1 MSRPAGCFGMTTPR
15 RICVITGGRAEYGLL
30 QWVMH
35 EIRAAPDLEL
45 QLIVTGAHLER
56 RFGLTV
62 EQIEADGFR
71 IDARVPLGLDGDAAG
86 DVVRAM
92 ARCLTGVSEALD
104 RLQPDI
110 VLVLGDRYEILA
122 AAEAALIHGVPLAH
136 IAGGDVTEGAF
147 DESIRHALTKM
158 AHIHLTTHATAA
170 ARVIQMGED
179 PARVH
184 VVGSPGLDHLR
195 RTPLL
200 EGEALEAALGAPL
213 GERNLLVTWHPVTL
227 EAGGGLAG
235 FDALLAALDALGPAV
250 TKWITRPNADPGG
263 AAVEARLDRW
273 AAGRAD
279 VHVFASLGQLRY
291 LSLMAQVDA
300 VVGNSSSGLYEA
312 PSLRTPTVDIGDR
325 QKGRL
330 AAASVLHCSAE
341 AGAIE
346 DAIRRALTMDC
357 SGVENPYGDGKSAR
371 RIVELLRA
379 APPRDVLLA
388 KRFHEVGA

>member
-1 MSRPAGCFGMTTPR
+1 MTAPR

-45 QLIVTGAHLER
+45 QLIVTGAHLEP

-71 IDARVPLGLDGDAAG
+71 IDARVPLGLEADAPGDI
-86 DVVRAM
+86 VRAM
-92 ARCLTGVSEALD
+92 ARCLTGVSGGLE
-104 RLQPDI
+104 RLRPDI

-122 AAEAALIHGVPLAH
+122 AAEAALIHGIPLAH

-158 AHIHLTTHATAA
+158 AHIHLTTHAQAA
-170 ARVIQMGED
+170 ARVVQMGED

-200 EGEALEAALGAPL
+200 EGEALEAALGAGL

-227 EAGGGLAG
+227 EADGGLGG
-235 FDALLAALDALGPAV
+235 FDALLTALDAFGPEVA
-250 TKWITRPNADPGG
+250 KWVTRPNADPGS

-312 PSLRTPTVDIGDR
+312 PSFGVATVDIGDR

-330 AAASVLHCSAE
+330 AAASVIRCDPDPSAI
-341 AGAIE
+341 GN
-346 DAIRRALTMDC
+346 AIRRAFETDR
-357 SGVENPYGDGKSAR
+357 SGVENPYGDGDSAR
-371 RIVELLRA
+371 RIVEVLRA
-379 APPRDVLLA
+379 APPRETLLA
-388 KRFHEVGA
+388 KRFHRVMP

>member
-1 MSRPAGCFGMTTPR
+1 MTEPR

-45 QLIVTGAHLER
+45 QLIVTGAHLEP

-71 IDARVPLGLDGDAAG
+71 IDARVPLGLEADAPA
-86 DVVRAM
+86 DIVRAM
-92 ARCLTGVSEALD
+92 ARGLSGVSDALE
-104 RLQPDI
+104 RLKPDI

-158 AHIHLTTHATAA
+158 AHIHLTTHAQAA
-170 ARVIQMGED
+170 ARVVQMGED

-213 GERNLLVTWHPVTL
+213 SARNLLITWHPVTL
-227 EAGGGLAG
+227 DADGGLGG
-235 FDALLAALDALGPAV
+235 FEALLTALDAFPEVA
-250 TKWITRPNADPGG
+250 KWITRPNADPGG

-312 PSLRTPTVDIGDR
+312 PSFGVPTVDIGDR

-330 AAASVLHCSAE
+330 AAASVIHCDPEPS
-341 AGAIE
+341 AIE
-346 DAIRRALTMDC
+346 DAIRRAFEIDC
-357 SGVENPYGDGKSAR
+357 SGVENPYGDGDSAR
-371 RIVELLRA
+371 RIVDILRA
-379 APPRDVLLA
+379 APPREILRA
-388 KRFHEVGA
+388 KRFHEATP

>member
-1 MSRPAGCFGMTTPR
+1 MTEPR

-45 QLIVTGAHLER
+45 QLLVTGAHLEP

-62 EQIEADGFR
+62 EQVEADGFR
-71 IDARVPLGLDGDAAG
+71 IDARVPLGLEGDAPG
-86 DVVRAM
+86 DIVRAM
-92 ARCLTGVSEALD
+92 ARCLTGVSDALE
-104 RLQPDI
+104 RLGPDI
-110 VLVLGDRYEILA
+110 VLVLGDRYEILV

-158 AHIHLTTHATAA
+158 AHIHLTTHAQAA

-213 GERNLLVTWHPVTL
+213 AARNLLVTWHPVTL
-227 EAGGGLAG
+227 ETDGGLSG
-235 FDALLAALDALGPAV
+235 FEALLAALDAVGPEV

-312 PSLRTPTVDIGDR
+312 PSFGVPTVDIGDR

-330 AAASVLHCSAE
+330 AAASVIHCDPEPS
-341 AGAIE
+341 AIE
-346 DAIRRALTMDC
+346 DAIRRAFEIDC
-357 SGVENPYGDGKSAR
+357 SGVENPYGDGDSAR
-371 RIVELLRA
+371 RIVDILRA
-379 APPRDVLLA
+379 APPREILRA
-388 KRFHEVGA
+388 KRFHEATS